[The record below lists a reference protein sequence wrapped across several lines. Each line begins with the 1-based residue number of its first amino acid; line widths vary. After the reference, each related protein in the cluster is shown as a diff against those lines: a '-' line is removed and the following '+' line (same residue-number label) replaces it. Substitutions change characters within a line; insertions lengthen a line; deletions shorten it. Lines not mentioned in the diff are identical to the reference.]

1 MRQGKPSRTAGFVAL
16 NRALGD
22 LAPRVPGFSD
32 PVAVQFL
39 SEQWR
44 KRVERA
50 RVSLASGART
60 SPYPFWQRPMGT
72 YLQFRTVILD
82 RALASSLPPAAS
94 LPVEQLVI
102 LGAGLDSRAWRLDS
116 LKDTVVFEVDFPSSQ
131 AYKRER
137 AAAVPNK
144 AKWVRF
150 VAIDFERDQLAPLL
164 RAAGFDP
171 TKPTFWLWEGVTM
184 YLRPEAVSANLGA
197 IAALSAPG
205 SRITL
210 TYLRKKKG
218 RAPRNFVLALIGEP
232 LRSAFSPG
240 EITDLAK
247 SHGWNRIQDSN
258 VQDWLKQ
265 TPGLKLTPRRIGLQW
280 LESIWVGE
288 IA

>member
-1 MRQGKPSRTAGFVAL
+1 
-16 NRALGD
+16 
-22 LAPRVPGFSD
+22 
-32 PVAVQFL
+32 
-39 SEQWR
+39 
-44 KRVERA
+44 
-50 RVSLASGART
+50 
-60 SPYPFWQRPMGT
+60 MGT

-82 RALASSLPPAAS
+82 RALAASLPPAAS
-94 LPVEQLVI
+94 LDMEQLVI

-131 AYKRER
+131 AYKRQR
-137 AAAVPNK
+137 AASVPNK

-164 RAAGFDP
+164 RAAGFDQ

-184 YLRPEAVSANLGA
+184 YLQPEAVSANLGA

-205 SRITL
+205 SRIAL

-232 LRSAFSPG
+232 LRSAFSPD
-240 EITDLAK
+240 EMTDLAK
-247 SHGWNRIQDSN
+247 SHGWKRIQDSN
-258 VQDWLKQ
+258 VQDWLKE
-265 TPGLKLTPRRIGLQW
+265 TPGLKLTRRRIGLEW

>member
-150 VAIDFERDQLAPLL
+150 VAIDFERDQLAPIL